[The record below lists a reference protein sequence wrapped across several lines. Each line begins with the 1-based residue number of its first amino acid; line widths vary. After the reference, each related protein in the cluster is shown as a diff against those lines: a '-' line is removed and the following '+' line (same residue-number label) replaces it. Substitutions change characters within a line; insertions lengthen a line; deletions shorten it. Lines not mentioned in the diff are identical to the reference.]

1 MTIEDDIPFVF
12 VAPERLLSPVVISV
26 PHAGRYYPPALHD
39 LARGPIKL
47 LKGLEDRFA
56 DLLIGDAVA
65 QGAAAVVACSA
76 RAWIDLNRDPR
87 ELDPGMISPSPDGQR
102 LIHSAKVRAGLGLL
116 PRRLPAMG
124 ELWSRRLTTAELEAR
139 LSETHEP
146 YHRAVALQLARAKAE
161 FGQAVLIDCH
171 SMPPLP
177 ADRDGRKVDVVIGDR
192 FGRSA
197 ADPYVDSAM
206 MAVASHGFHAVRNLP
221 YAGGYTLDRHG
232 SPRRD
237 IHAIQIEL
245 DRSLYLDE
253 NLDEVG
259 VGLAE
264 CRRLLADIANRL
276 AAAAGGNTGLAFAAE

>member
-1 MTIEDDIPFVF
+1 MV
-12 VAPERLLSPVVISV
+12 RLE
-26 PHAGRYYPPALHD
+26 
-39 LARGPIKL
+39 
-47 LKGLEDRFA
+47 GLEDRFA
-56 DLLIGDAVA
+56 DLLIDDAVT
-65 QGAAAVVACSA
+65 QGAAAIVAHHA

-87 ELDPGMISPSPDGQR
+87 EIDPGMVAPAPNSHK

-116 PRRLPAMG
+116 PRRLPGMG
-124 ELWSRRLTTAELEAR
+124 ELWSRRLTSAELDQR

-146 YHRAVALQLARAKAE
+146 YHRAVALQLARARAE
-161 FGQAVLIDCH
+161 FGRAVLIDCH

-177 ADRDGRKVDVVIGDR
+177 RDRDGKRVDIVIGDR

-197 ADPYVDSAM
+197 ADPYVDAAM
-206 MAVASHGFHAVRNLP
+206 MTIAAHGLHAARNLP

-237 IHAIQIEL
+237 IHAVQIEL

-253 NLDEVG
+253 NLEGVG
-259 VGLAE
+259 VGLAA

-276 AAAAGGNTGLAFAAE
+276 AAMAGGQAGLPLAAE